1 MLRSRQILRRPDFA
15 SGRKRV
21 EAMQVI
27 RGLTQGQAL
36 RAALYQLYGQNMKN
50 SERLLLMSS
59 NRSEGYDFIF
69 QNQYSFFILRLI
81 N

>member
-1 MLRSRQILRRPDFA
+1 VLRSRQILRRPDFA

-27 RGLTQGQAL
+27 RVLTQGQAL
-36 RAALYQLYGQNMKN
+36 RVALHQLYGQNIKN
-50 SERLLLMSS
+50 SERLLHMPS

-69 QNQYSFFILRLI
+69 QNQFPFFYFATD
-81 N
+81 